1 MLGEFPQAIAMQ
13 HPNQPDDT
21 ILQSDAQ
28 CILLSSR
35 GLPVRVRPPCEAL
48 NVSLRACVL
57 ALVASLTRGL

>member
-35 GLPVRVRPPCEAL
+35 GSAGTCDLLLLRDAL
-48 NVSLRACVL
+48 NMSVRL
-57 ALVASLTRGL
+57 LVTSLTLGF